1 LMRLNGNIFRQAK
14 KLLRSK
20 SVFDM
25 TEEEETVVGA
35 AMIPLDLLPQFN
47 DMTRDE
53 GLEVLSKML
62 DWDKHSYKKTKE
74 MKR

>member
-53 GLEVLSKML
+53 GLEVLSKMF
-62 DWDKHSYKKTKE
+62 DGDKHSYKKTKE